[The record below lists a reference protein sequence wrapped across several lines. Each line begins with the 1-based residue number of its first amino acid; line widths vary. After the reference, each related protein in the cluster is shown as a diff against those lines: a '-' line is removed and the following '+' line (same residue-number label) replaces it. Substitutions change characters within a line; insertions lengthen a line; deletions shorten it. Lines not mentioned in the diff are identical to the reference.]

1 MSDSLSNTNN
11 NVAKFKFWCQ
21 KVLPAVYDDSLSY
34 YELLCKVMSKLNEV
48 IDVINTF
55 ETGHEDIYNRLD
67 NLDKLVADLED
78 VVKADYD
85 ELKGLIGDNKQAIED
100 NYNHFTDEIN
110 ELKRKLK
117 EIVSTMRI
125 YDPTKGYYTN
135 SVDSIRRVV
144 QLLATPADEVLNVT
158 QVGKLT
164 TDALKKYTCGELVNS
179 SFRRNTEIPFQ
190 ETHVESD
197 VDIYKFTRI
206 TLDTG
211 TLSEAPT
218 VISEVL
224 E

>member
-55 ETGHEDIYNRLD
+55 ETGHKDIYNRLD

-197 VDIYKFTRI
+197 VDVYKFTRI